1 MFRAWWNWIKGVF
14 GKVLGNTTVTQA
26 LNVTP
31 AISSKMID
39 AIDLWSDMYKGE
51 SPWVREPSFDDPTR
65 IVSLGL
71 PSFIASEKARMATLE
86 MKSEITSP
94 DDKSKINDRSV
105 KDILKDDINLH
116 ESELV
121 ETSERVKF
129 LNETY
134 QAKVVNRLRP
144 NLEYGIATGGMV
156 IKPYVELLNQ
166 EVDGHKARINV
177 DFISADNFIPL
188 AFSVNG
194 EITKAAF
201 VQTKVADGATYRR
214 LEVHTLV
221 DGCKVVVQNKAFV
234 NKNVAS
240 TDLSYNSDL
249 GQEIDLANVPE
260 WKDLEPETVIENVD
274 KLLFAYF
281 KMPEAN
287 TIDPYSPLGMSGY
300 GRAVALIKDA
310 DMQYSRLL
318 WEFEA
323 TEAAIDVDRD
333 ALKPY
338 TDRDGVT
345 HTMRPSLQD
354 RLFRTLDLGKD
365 DTYEP
370 YLPTI
375 RDASIIN
382 GLNTILTRIEDVCAL
397 SRGTIST
404 ATVEATSATE
414 LRVLKQRSF
423 SVNSDIQKTLEVCL
437 KDVIKIMDIYCTLYN
452 IVPEADYEVSFEWDD
467 SILVDTAEEMSK
479 RVTLISNGIY
489 SKTEFRMWY
498 FGETEEQ
505 AKQALKIIEDENKKA
520 IMHNAEI
527 QAQAGQTIQALN
539 NNTHNQQII
548 NGRDDIDENGNSV
561 DKGRPDESSNGEN
574 KDQHINTTKEN
585 ERNNN
590 FVK

>member
-234 NKNVAS
+234 NKNVVS

-249 GQEIDLANVPE
+249 GQEIDLSNVPE

-574 KDQHINTTKEN
+574 KDQHINTTEEN

>member
-1 MFRAWWNWIKGVF
+1 MFKTWWNKLKEVISRM
-14 GKVLGNTTVTQA
+14 LGNKTVAQA

-31 AISSKMID
+31 AISNKMIN
-39 AIDLWSDMYKGE
+39 AIDLWSEMYKGH
-51 SPWVREPSFDDPTR
+51 SPWVREPSWDDPTR

-94 DDKSKINDRSV
+94 NLLSKVNDRSV
-105 KDILKDDINLH
+105 QDVLDDNITKF
-116 ESELV
+116 ESEEV
-121 ETSERVKF
+121 ETSPRVKF
-129 LNETY
+129 LNDTY
-134 QAKVVNRLRP
+134 QRKVVNRLRP

-166 EVDGHKARINV
+166 EVNDVKAKINV

-194 EITKAAF
+194 DITKAAF
-201 VQTKVADGATYRR
+201 VQTKVDSDGVYRR
-214 LEVHTLV
+214 LEIHTLL
-221 DGCKVVVQNKAFV
+221 DGCKCVVENHAYL
-234 NKNVAS
+234 NRNLPLG
-240 TDLSYNSDL
+240 DLSYETDL
-249 GQEIDLANVPE
+249 GQEIPLTSVPE
-260 WKDLEPETVIENVD
+260 WKDLDAETVIENVD

-287 TIDPYSPLGMSGY
+287 TVDPYSPLGMSGY
-300 GRAVALIKDA
+300 GRAIDLIKDA

-338 TDRDGVT
+338 TDLNGVN
-345 HTMRPSLQD
+345 HSIRPDLQN

-365 DTYEP
+365 DTYQP

-375 RDASIIN
+375 RDVSIIN

-404 ATVEATSATE
+404 TNVEATTATE
-414 LRVLKQRSF
+414 LKILKQRSF
-423 SVNSDIQKTLEVCL
+423 SVNSDIQKALENTLR
-437 KDVIKIMDIYCTLYN
+437 DVIKIMDIYCTLYN

-479 RVTLISNGIY
+479 RVTLIANGIY

-520 IMHNAEI
+520 IMHNAQI
-527 QAQAGQTIQALN
+527 QQQAGETISALN
-539 NNTHNQQII
+539 NNTHNQQIV
-548 NGRDDIDENGNSV
+548 NGRDDIDENG
-561 DKGRPDESSNGEN
+561 ESKDRGKAEETENGEKKAN
-574 KDQHINTTKEN
+574 KVQD
-585 ERNNN
+585 RNNN

>member
-561 DKGRPDESSNGEN
+561 DKGRPDESSKGEN

>member
-1 MFRAWWNWIKGVF
+1 MFRTWWNRIREVIGR
-14 GKVLGNTTVTQA
+14 VLGNTTVTQA
-26 LNVTP
+26 LKVTP
-31 AISSKMID
+31 AISNKMIN

-51 SPWVREPSFDDPTR
+51 SPWIREPSFDDPTR

-94 DDKSKINDRSV
+94 DEKSKINDRPV
-105 KDILKDDINLH
+105 EDIMNDDIDLH
-116 ESELV
+116 ESDEV

-129 LNETY
+129 LNDTY
-134 QAKVVNRLRP
+134 QAKVVNRLRL

-166 EVDGHKARINV
+166 EVDGHKAKINV

-194 EITKAAF
+194 DITKAAF

-234 NKNVAS
+234 NYNVSS
-240 TDLSYNSDL
+240 TDLTYESDL
-249 GQEIDLANVPE
+249 GQEIDLGNVPE

-287 TIDPYSPLGMSGY
+287 TVDPYSPLGMSGY
-300 GRAVALIKDA
+300 GRAVNLIQDA

-338 TDRDGVT
+338 TDDKGVT
-345 HTMRPSLQD
+345 HSLRPNLQN

-365 DTYEP
+365 DTYQP

-375 RDASIIN
+375 RDASLIN

-404 ATVEATSATE
+404 SGVEATSATE
-414 LRVLKQRSF
+414 LRVLKQRSY
-423 SVNSDIQKTLEVCL
+423 SVNSDIQKTLETCL
-437 KDVIKIMDIYCTLYN
+437 RDVIKIMDIYCTLYN
-452 IVPEADYEVSFEWDD
+452 IVPEAEYEVSFEWDD
-467 SILVDTAEEMSK
+467 SILVDSGEELTK
-479 RVTLISNGIY
+479 RVTLINNGIY

-527 QAQAGQTIQALN
+527 QSQAGKKIQALN
-539 NNTHNQQII
+539 NNTHNQQIV
-548 NGRDDIDENGNSV
+548 NGRDDIDESGKSK
-561 DKGRPDESSNGEN
+561 DKGKQEQTSNGEN
-574 KDQHINTTKEN
+574 KDQHINTEDED

>member
-1 MFRAWWNWIKGVF
+1 MFKNWWTRIKEVISRM
-14 GKVLGNTTVTQA
+14 LGNKTVAQA
-26 LNVTP
+26 LKVTP
-31 AISSKMID
+31 AISNRMID
-39 AIDLWSDMYKGE
+39 AIDLWSEMYKGKA
-51 SPWVREPSFDDPTR
+51 PWVREPSFDDPTR

-94 DDKSKINDRSV
+94 SPLSKINDRDV
-105 KDILKDDINLH
+105 KDVMDDKIDNF
-116 ESELV
+116 ESEVV
-121 ETSERVKF
+121 ETSPRVKF
-129 LNETY
+129 LNDTY
-134 QAKVVNRLRP
+134 QKKILSRLRP

-156 IKPYVELLNQ
+156 IKPYVELLDQ
-166 EVDGHKARINV
+166 EVDGVKAKINV

-188 AFSVNG
+188 AFTVNG

-201 VQTKVADGATYRR
+201 VQTKVDSEGVYRR
-214 LEVHTLV
+214 LEIHTLV
-221 DGCKVVVQNKAFV
+221 DGCKVVVQNKAYL
-234 NKNVAS
+234 NRNLPIG
-240 TDLSYNSDL
+240 DLTYETDL

-260 WKDLEPETVIENVD
+260 WKDLEPEITIENVD

-287 TIDPYSPLGMSGY
+287 TVDPYSPLGMSGY
-300 GRAVALIKDA
+300 GRAVDLIKDA

-338 TDRDGVT
+338 TDMQGVT
-345 HTMRPSLQD
+345 HSLKPDLQN

-365 DTYEP
+365 DMYEP

-375 RDASIIN
+375 RDASLIN

-404 ATVEATSATE
+404 VTVEAKTATE
-414 LRVLKQRSF
+414 LKILKQRSF
-423 SVNSDIQKTLEVCL
+423 SVNADIQKTLENTL
-437 KDVIKIMDIYCTLYN
+437 RTVIDIMDIYCTLYN
-452 IVPEADYEVSFEWDD
+452 IVPEADYEVSYEWDD
-467 SILVDTAEEMSK
+467 SLLVDTAEEMSK
-479 RVTLISNGIY
+479 RVTLIANGIY

-505 AKQALKIIEDENKKA
+505 AKQALKVIEDENKKA
-520 IMHNAEI
+520 ILHNAEI
-527 QAQAGQTIQALN
+527 QQQAGVALQTLN
-539 NNTHNQQII
+539 NNTHNQQVV
-548 NGRDDIDENGNSV
+548 NGRDDIDDNGNSKDPGAK
-561 DKGRPDESSNGEN
+561 DK
-574 KDQHINTTKEN
+574 TTKGEDKSKK
-585 ERNNN
+585 EPDRNNN

>member
-548 NGRDDIDENGNSV
+548 NGRDDIDKNGNSV

>member
-1 MFRAWWNWIKGVF
+1 MFRTWWNRIREVIGR
-14 GKVLGNTTVTQA
+14 VLGNTTVTQA
-26 LNVTP
+26 LKVTP
-31 AISSKMID
+31 AISNKMIN

-51 SPWVREPSFDDPTR
+51 SPWIREPSFDDPTR

-94 DDKSKINDRSV
+94 DEKSKINDRPV
-105 KDILKDDINLH
+105 EDIMNDDIDLH
-116 ESELV
+116 ESDEV

-129 LNETY
+129 LNDTY

-166 EVDGHKARINV
+166 EVDGHKAKINV

-194 EITKAAF
+194 DITKAAF

-234 NKNVAS
+234 NYNVSS
-240 TDLSYNSDL
+240 TDLTYESDL
-249 GQEIDLANVPE
+249 GQEIDLGNVPE

-287 TIDPYSPLGMSGY
+287 TVDPYSPLGMSGY
-300 GRAVALIKDA
+300 GRAVNLIQDA

-338 TDRDGVT
+338 TDDKGVT
-345 HTMRPSLQD
+345 HSLRPNLQN

-365 DTYEP
+365 DTYQP

-375 RDASIIN
+375 RDASLIN

-404 ATVEATSATE
+404 SGVEATSATE
-414 LRVLKQRSF
+414 LRVLKQRSY
-423 SVNSDIQKTLEVCL
+423 SVNSDIQKTLETCL
-437 KDVIKIMDIYCTLYN
+437 RDVIKIMDIYCTLYN
-452 IVPEADYEVSFEWDD
+452 IVPEAEYEVSFEWDD
-467 SILVDTAEEMSK
+467 SILVDSGEELTK
-479 RVTLISNGIY
+479 RVTLINNGIY

-527 QAQAGQTIQALN
+527 QSQAGEKIQALN
-539 NNTHNQQII
+539 NNTHNQQIV
-548 NGRDDIDENGNSV
+548 NGRDDIDENGKSK
-561 DKGRPDESSNGEN
+561 DRGKQEQTSNGEN
-574 KDQHINTTKEN
+574 KDQHINTEDED